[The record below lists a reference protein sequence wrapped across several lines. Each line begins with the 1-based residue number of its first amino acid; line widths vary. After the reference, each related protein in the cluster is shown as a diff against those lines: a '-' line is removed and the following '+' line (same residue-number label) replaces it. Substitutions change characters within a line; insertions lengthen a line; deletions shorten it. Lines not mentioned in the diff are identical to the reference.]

1 MAKDFEAQVN
11 NEVEGTEE
19 IPSMEDLLE
28 ETTEV
33 KIGDVVKGE
42 VLTIDENNQLIVGIE
57 GAGVEGVV
65 PFREISA
72 SPIED
77 PEEVAKVGD
86 VLDLVVVRQIQDK
99 ENGAFLLSRR
109 RLEALKVWDE
119 LEEKKENG
127 ETITVPV
134 KRVVRGGLV
143 VDAGVRGF
151 IPASMVEDHF
161 VRDFSS
167 YRDQELEVKIVEI
180 DPKENRLIL
189 SHREIVAAQ
198 NKQARE
204 EKMAQ
209 FEEGQIV
216 EGKVARLANF
226 GAFID
231 LGGIDGLVHISE
243 IAFHHVDKPSD
254 ELEVGQTVKVK
265 ILSLDEE
272 RGRISLSIRSA
283 QPSPWET
290 IEEKAPK
297 GATLDGI
304 VRRIVDF
311 GAFVEVFPGVEGL
324 VHISQISHEH
334 VDSASDKLS
343 EGQEVKVKV
352 LDVDPEARRLSLS
365 MRALE
370 PAPERPNRGEQNDE
384 GRSSRQSRGN
394 RGGRGNRSRG
404 GNRGGNRQRQNNS
417 NNSSEEESGFSLAD
431 LLGDQ
436 LKDLDLGGE

>member
-33 KIGDVVKGE
+33 EIGDVVKGE

-283 QPSPWET
+283 QPSPWEN

-370 PAPERPNRGEQNDE
+370 PAPERPSRDEQNDE

-417 NNSSEEESGFSLAD
+417 SEEDSGFSLAD

>member
-404 GNRGGNRQRQNNS
+404 GNRGGNRQRQNN
-417 NNSSEEESGFSLAD
+417 NSSEEESGFSLAD